1 MSVCFMFIYKLYSIL
16 SGSNNAM
23 ASAISVKKDN
33 QESGRL
39 EWMAEDAPR
48 LQPLYNL
55 LKV

>member
-1 MSVCFMFIYKLYSIL
+1 
-16 SGSNNAM
+16 M

-55 LKV
+55 LQV